1 MSSRMSTSMAC
12 KSPHAA
18 DVYVSEP
25 VGQSSELSLVEMT
38 EVEYLHH
45 IIQSHIDAQVT
56 ETDSS
61 GLSQLEESLYAEPER
76 RLACSPHSPLV
87 CRPEGTSAGASGT
100 GPEDLQDIKMLLL
113 SESNTTPAGSADVPG
128 PVLSRVQCVSEERP
142 LEGRPSPAA
151 RVCLEKRPEFLPPQP
166 PGLQPAWPAGT
177 RQLPQESHKAARP
190 VMKSRD
196 VFALVCFGLASL
208 LAADEAVDKAAH
220 PIKRVRT
227 RPLSSSNIMQDS
239 ENWKP
244 YAGMSGT
251 KRCRTRLLMDRTQR
265 KEVHNRKERDRRRRI
280 RLCCD
285 ELNLLVP
292 FCYADTDKATTLQWT
307 TAFLKYIQEIHGDRL
322 KQVFLITPSFSFLIS
337 LQASQGSWNF

>member
-1 MSSRMSTSMAC
+1 
-12 KSPHAA
+12 
-18 DVYVSEP
+18 
-25 VGQSSELSLVEMT
+25 
-38 EVEYLHH
+38 
-45 IIQSHIDAQVT
+45 
-56 ETDSS
+56 
-61 GLSQLEESLYAEPER
+61 
-76 RLACSPHSPLV
+76 
-87 CRPEGTSAGASGT
+87 
-100 GPEDLQDIKMLLL
+100 
-113 SESNTTPAGSADVPG
+113 
-128 PVLSRVQCVSEERP
+128 
-142 LEGRPSPAA
+142 
-151 RVCLEKRPEFLPPQP
+151 
-166 PGLQPAWPAGT
+166 
-177 RQLPQESHKAARP
+177 
-190 VMKSRD
+190 MKSSD

-265 KEVHNRKERDRRRRI
+265 KEVHNRKERDRRWALQTCCLTCTAHCAVITWSMFTVCTICDLRRRI

-322 KQVFLITPSFSFLIS
+322 NQVLNHFTVFFSK
-337 LQASQGSWNF
+337 